1 MQKILRKRVLRDLKK
16 NLFRYLA
23 LGLMIALSMYMI
35 VSMVGAAETVIQ
47 GVDKEG
53 ENNHLEDGQ
62 FSVFVPLTET
72 TVSKIEKLGADVE
85 PMFYQDYELSDE
97 SKIRI
102 FQNREQINKISLDEG
117 ALAVNKNEIV
127 LEKRYCAENKLSVGD
142 QITIGATVYSITGIG
157 SVPDYDAPYESLS
170 DSSVDSRKF
179 GVGFVTNQSYEEL
192 KRSET
197 SSKSEGYVYAYRL
210 NGKTTD
216 DDVKQVIQDAD
227 VAVDEIEDSYFQDYW
242 KETTGQQQDLI
253 NGIADLTD
261 GAGTLENS
269 LSLLASNNSNINKGA
284 EGMWNSILSQAQDGL
299 GQLGITQQM
308 NDQNYTQVMNQAIAG
323 SDSALVRMKLKSV
336 LEQLTQMDAYRKG
349 VSEYT
354 DGVSQTADGSADL
367 KDGLDTL
374 KSSTQDGLGGASLNT
389 IDNLTQFIKVAD
401 NPRVKASS
409 GDQVINKYAG
419 LVSGVIVMILFTYVI
434 SVFVIHGIEQES
446 SVIGALYALGAKT
459 NDLILH
465 YLTLPVVVAG
475 IGGLV
480 GTAIGF
486 SPVGIDVQM
495 QDCIDYYSFP
505 TLPTVYSVYL
515 LIYGIVMPPV
525 VAAVVNCLIIH
536 KKLKRPALSLLR
548 NEQKQSRISNVNL
561 GNMGFVRKFRIRQML
576 REMRTGFT
584 VIFGMFISLLVLM
597 MGIDCY
603 LACNYISTANKE
615 DTRYEY
621 MYSYKYPDKQVPDG
635 GTAAYAETLKKERFG
650 YNLDVTLLG
659 IEKDNPYFNADVK
672 NQKNSVILSSAAAE
686 KYNLKKG
693 DQLILLDEAGNMDY
707 AFTVDGVT
715 QYSVGLYVFMDINS
729 MRELF
734 HQSDDYYNVVFSDS
748 DLAIDA
754 GRLYAVSSKSDISK
768 ASGIFVSKMMP
779 MVIMMIAISV
789 LIFCVV
795 MYLMMK
801 VMIDRSSFHISLI
814 RIFGFRMNEVRKLYL
829 NGNFY
834 MIAVGAAICI
844 PLSKKLMDLMYPLLV
859 ANVSTAMRLTG
870 TWQLYLG
877 IYVGIIVLYLVINQ
891 ILVQRL
897 KKIVPAEVLKN
908 RE

>member
-1 MQKILRKRVLRDLKK
+1 
-16 NLFRYLA
+16 
-23 LGLMIALSMYMI
+23 MIALSMYMI

-62 FSVFVPLTET
+62 FSVFVPLIET

-336 LEQLTQMDAYRKG
+336 LEQLTQVDAYRKG

-354 DGVSQTADGSADL
+354 DGVSQTADGSAD
-367 KDGLDTL
+367 
-374 KSSTQDGLGGASLNT
+374 
-389 IDNLTQFIKVAD
+389 
-401 NPRVKASS
+401 
-409 GDQVINKYAG
+409 
-419 LVSGVIVMILFTYVI
+419 
-434 SVFVIHGIEQES
+434 
-446 SVIGALYALGAKT
+446 
-459 NDLILH
+459 
-465 YLTLPVVVAG
+465 
-475 IGGLV
+475 
-480 GTAIGF
+480 
-486 SPVGIDVQM
+486 
-495 QDCIDYYSFP
+495 
-505 TLPTVYSVYL
+505 
-515 LIYGIVMPPV
+515 
-525 VAAVVNCLIIH
+525 
-536 KKLKRPALSLLR
+536 
-548 NEQKQSRISNVNL
+548 
-561 GNMGFVRKFRIRQML
+561 
-576 REMRTGFT
+576 
-584 VIFGMFISLLVLM
+584 
-597 MGIDCY
+597 
-603 LACNYISTANKE
+603 
-615 DTRYEY
+615 
-621 MYSYKYPDKQVPDG
+621 
-635 GTAAYAETLKKERFG
+635 
-650 YNLDVTLLG
+650 
-659 IEKDNPYFNADVK
+659 
-672 NQKNSVILSSAAAE
+672 
-686 KYNLKKG
+686 
-693 DQLILLDEAGNMDY
+693 
-707 AFTVDGVT
+707 
-715 QYSVGLYVFMDINS
+715 
-729 MRELF
+729 
-734 HQSDDYYNVVFSDS
+734 
-748 DLAIDA
+748 
-754 GRLYAVSSKSDISK
+754 
-768 ASGIFVSKMMP
+768 
-779 MVIMMIAISV
+779 
-789 LIFCVV
+789 
-795 MYLMMK
+795 
-801 VMIDRSSFHISLI
+801 
-814 RIFGFRMNEVRKLYL
+814 
-829 NGNFY
+829 
-834 MIAVGAAICI
+834 
-844 PLSKKLMDLMYPLLV
+844 
-859 ANVSTAMRLTG
+859 
-870 TWQLYLG
+870 
-877 IYVGIIVLYLVINQ
+877 
-891 ILVQRL
+891 
-897 KKIVPAEVLKN
+897 
-908 RE
+908 

>member
-1 MQKILRKRVLRDLKK
+1 
-16 NLFRYLA
+16 
-23 LGLMIALSMYMI
+23 
-35 VSMVGAAETVIQ
+35 
-47 GVDKEG
+47 
-53 ENNHLEDGQ
+53 
-62 FSVFVPLTET
+62 
-72 TVSKIEKLGADVE
+72 
-85 PMFYQDYELSDE
+85 
-97 SKIRI
+97 
-102 FQNREQINKISLDEG
+102 
-117 ALAVNKNEIV
+117 
-127 LEKRYCAENKLSVGD
+127 
-142 QITIGATVYSITGIG
+142 
-157 SVPDYDAPYESLS
+157 
-170 DSSVDSRKF
+170 
-179 GVGFVTNQSYEEL
+179 
-192 KRSET
+192 
-197 SSKSEGYVYAYRL
+197 
-210 NGKTTD
+210 
-216 DDVKQVIQDAD
+216 
-227 VAVDEIEDSYFQDYW
+227 
-242 KETTGQQQDLI
+242 
-253 NGIADLTD
+253 
-261 GAGTLENS
+261 
-269 LSLLASNNSNINKGA
+269 
-284 EGMWNSILSQAQDGL
+284 
-299 GQLGITQQM
+299 
-308 NDQNYTQVMNQAIAG
+308 
-323 SDSALVRMKLKSV
+323 
-336 LEQLTQMDAYRKG
+336 
-349 VSEYT
+349 
-354 DGVSQTADGSADL
+354 
-367 KDGLDTL
+367 
-374 KSSTQDGLGGASLNT
+374 
-389 IDNLTQFIKVAD
+389 
-401 NPRVKASS
+401 
-409 GDQVINKYAG
+409 
-419 LVSGVIVMILFTYVI
+419 
-434 SVFVIHGIEQES
+434 
-446 SVIGALYALGAKT
+446 
-459 NDLILH
+459 
-465 YLTLPVVVAG
+465 
-475 IGGLV
+475 
-480 GTAIGF
+480 
-486 SPVGIDVQM
+486 
-495 QDCIDYYSFP
+495 
-505 TLPTVYSVYL
+505 
-515 LIYGIVMPPV
+515 
-525 VAAVVNCLIIH
+525 
-536 KKLKRPALSLLR
+536 
-548 NEQKQSRISNVNL
+548 
-561 GNMGFVRKFRIRQML
+561 MGFVRKFRIRQML

-693 DQLILLDEAGNMDY
+693 DQLILRDEAGNMDY